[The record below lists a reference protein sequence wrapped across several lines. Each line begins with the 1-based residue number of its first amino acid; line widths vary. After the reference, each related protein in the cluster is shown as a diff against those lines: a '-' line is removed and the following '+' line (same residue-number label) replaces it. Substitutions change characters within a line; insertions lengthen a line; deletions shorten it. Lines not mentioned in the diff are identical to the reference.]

1 MPNCIVTFGGGGS
14 GIVAGE
20 AVVFSGR
27 MTPLTGF
34 GANSAEQTL
43 ANRFSMS
50 AIGDADIN
58 VGSFTL
64 NDDDDA
70 VVIPTDGNYQITFAS
85 DVDANNETLGSSAR
99 LQLEVQIVT
108 EDADDNETVSLPAF
122 AYARGGGYFSGSYN
136 SSNASAQAEMTVA
149 LTAGDEVWVEI
160 AAARENSSTTAT
172 VNGELQIV
180 LLPPAGPAG
189 PSGPAGPAGDLPSFT
204 GNADRILSVNTGET
218 AVEWIEAPDGVT
230 NLSALHNASTVEI
243 RSSTGTNADI
253 GGASDMQAGILTA
266 SQHTKLSGIAT
277 GAEVNVQSDWNASS
291 GDAFIENKPTTI
303 SSAQATKLAGI
314 DASAEVNVQ
323 SDFDATTGDA
333 AILNKPADEDYVPA
347 IGTNDQVLTV
357 VSGAAAWADA
367 SGGASYPDFAGNAGE
382 VLTVNA
388 TETEVEWTE
397 DDRHINEFQLD
408 GEYTRNALVRYQD
421 VLYRANTVIDDA
433 DEVPAFSSDWEEI
446 SSHGIQ
452 GYGEVADDLEVD
464 MVITPT
470 LSQPALGTGE
480 TRVTTVLWNPNS
492 VLPQTI
498 LSPDDDGRLTA
509 QVDGVEVKFDA
520 DDDYTLTVLG
530 PTETGTTITLSVQAA
545 ENGGS
550 FETVKSFSGALS
562 FTGGPQVRS
571 NPVALTSVSD
581 VVYSLDTDDYLDFR
595 LVLVIGAGGLGTP
608 NHVITTAGNHLAML
622 ITGIVET
629 RHILSHGIGD
639 NAGRLVVEDSS
650 DNSVTPIFQISNGV
664 DMVAPTRLTG
674 LVGDLSGTEKSAIQ
688 TKLGV
693 GSGEGASVVAYFSE
707 MARVLTWFNSSWE
720 NVYTSLDTDT
730 SDDSHNA
737 GNFTITTVS
746 GDDRVVVP
754 EDGLYQIAANY
765 SVDAD
770 NESDADAEFYPMAR
784 VRLSRD
790 GTVSSL
796 GTETRGFIKGA
807 DGDPASRG
815 SLSVEAVYS
824 LQEDD
829 QVWAEIRAVRND
841 SGTDA
846 TIDGIFALIKVGG
859 AKGDTGATGIQGNAG
874 NDGDDGDTGDTG
886 ATGAAGADGAADF
899 LTLTDTPS
907 AFGTEGQVLTVNSDT
922 DALEFGDLDL
932 AITTND
938 DSLVITATV
947 SVSV

>member
-253 GGASDMQAGILTA
+253 GGASNSQAGILTA

-277 GAEVNVQSDWNASS
+277 GAEVNVQA
-291 GDAFIENKPTTI
+291 
-303 SSAQATKLAGI
+303 
-314 DASAEVNVQ
+314 
-323 SDFDATTGDA
+323 DFDATTGDA
-333 AILNKPADEDYVPA
+333 AILNKPADIEYVPTLGSA
-347 IGTNDQVLTV
+347 DQVLTV
-357 VSGAAAWADA
+357 NTGATAAEWADA
-367 SGGASYPDFAGNAGE
+367 SGGGG
-382 VLTVNA
+382 
-388 TETEVEWTE
+388 
-397 DDRHINEFQLD
+397 
-408 GEYTRNALVRYQD
+408 G
-421 VLYRANTVIDDA
+421 
-433 DEVPAFSSDWEEI
+433 
-446 SSHGIQ
+446 
-452 GYGEVADDLEVD
+452 ADD
-464 MVITPT
+464 
-470 LSQPALGTGE
+470 
-480 TRVTTVLWNPNS
+480 
-492 VLPQTI
+492 
-498 LSPDDDGRLTA
+498 
-509 QVDGVEVKFDA
+509 F
-520 DDDYTLTVLG
+520 
-530 PTETGTTITLSVQAA
+530 
-545 ENGGS
+545 
-550 FETVKSFSGALS
+550 
-562 FTGGPQVRS
+562 
-571 NPVALTSVSD
+571 
-581 VVYSLDTDDYLDFR
+581 LD
-595 LVLVIGAGGLGTP
+595 
-608 NHVITTAGNHLAML
+608 
-622 ITGIVET
+622 
-629 RHILSHGIGD
+629 
-639 NAGRLVVEDSS
+639 
-650 DNSVTPIFQISNGV
+650 
-664 DMVAPTRLTG
+664 
-674 LVGDLSGTEKSAIQ
+674 
-688 TKLGV
+688 
-693 GSGEGASVVAYFSE
+693 
-707 MARVLTWFNSSWE
+707 
-720 NVYTSLDTDT
+720 
-730 SDDSHNA
+730 
-737 GNFTITTVS
+737 
-746 GDDRVVVP
+746 
-754 EDGLYQIAANY
+754 
-765 SVDAD
+765 
-770 NESDADAEFYPMAR
+770 
-784 VRLSRD
+784 
-790 GTVSSL
+790 
-796 GTETRGFIKGA
+796 
-807 DGDPASRG
+807 
-815 SLSVEAVYS
+815 
-824 LQEDD
+824 
-829 QVWAEIRAVRND
+829 
-841 SGTDA
+841 
-846 TIDGIFALIKVGG
+846 
-859 AKGDTGATGIQGNAG
+859 
-874 NDGDDGDTGDTG
+874 
-886 ATGAAGADGAADF
+886 
-899 LTLTDTPS
+899 LTDTPD
-907 AFGTEGQVLTVNSDT
+907 AFGTEGQVLTVNADT